1 MKARLIKL
9 HETLFAEMAK
19 TLTPEE
25 IGRLGEEDARGLVA
39 RVYSELELRVGKRL
53 CAALSDAE
61 IEEFGDII
69 DDPES
74 GEIAS
79 AVWLEAHCPNYREVV
94 DNTMVEVIEE
104 TVEVIAALL
113 RVGVTAAGAPE
124 AVSES

>member
-1 MKARLIKL
+1 MINL
-9 HETLFAEMAK
+9 HETLFAEMTK
-19 TLTPEE
+19 KLTLEE
-25 IGRLGEEDARGLVA
+25 IGRLSEEDAHGLVA
-39 RVYSELELRVGKRL
+39 RVYSELEVRVGARL

-79 AVWLEAHCPNYREVV
+79 AVWLAAHCPNYREVV
-94 DNTMVEVIEE
+94 DNTMAEVIEE
-104 TVEVIAALL
+104 TVEVVAALL
-113 RVGVTAAGAPE
+113 RVGVTAAGASE